1 MISKPQT
8 PQLRLTGFSKDWVQK
23 KLVDEVIFFSGL
35 TYTPSDVVDKSG
47 TLVLRSSNVQNG
59 AITLGDN
66 VYVNS
71 EVVNSQ
77 NVEVGDSIVVVRNG
91 SRNLIGKH
99 AMITKPMSNTVI
111 GAFMTGIRAPVPSF
125 FNTLLD
131 TQEFHDEVS
140 KNLGATINQITG
152 GMFKA
157 MSFYLPES
165 DEQAAIGNLF
175 QNIDQ
180 AIALQRRKHEQ
191 TQTLKKSLLSK
202 MFPKKGQMQ
211 PEIRLEGFSGDW
223 VEKTL
228 RSLVDTVKSYP
239 LSRNFETS
247 DLTTY
252 RYIHYGDIHRGKLKI
267 IESQNLMPNICIGNY
282 ELLKKGDLVVADASE
297 DYEGVANP
305 CVVNFDLQDKVVAG
319 LHTIALR
326 PINVDS
332 LYLYYKFSTDSF
344 KDHSR
349 FIATGTKVLG
359 ISAKNL
365 LKYESYFPETKEQ
378 TAIGQFFKQ
387 LDDTLSLQAKQLK
400 TLDNIKKA
408 LLAKMFV

>member
-1 MISKPQT
+1 MISKQKT
-8 PQLRLTGFSKDWVQK
+8 PKIRFTGFSEDWVQK

-165 DEQAAIGNLF
+165 DEQIAIGNLF
-175 QNIDQ
+175 QDIDQ
-180 AIALQRRKHEQ
+180 TIALQRRKHEQ
-191 TQTLKKSLLSK
+191 TQTLKKSLLNK
-202 MFPKKGQMQ
+202 MFPQKGQKQ
-211 PEIRLEGFSGDW
+211 PEIRLEGFIGDW
-223 VEKTL
+223 VEHQLGDLLLIRSTSVDSNGFEVDIELENIESQTGIIVGDTSVRTQANSYFAKGDVLFGRL
-228 RSLVDTVKSYP
+228 RPYLKKWWLANVEGVKSGEIWAFY
-239 LSRNFETS
+239 SV
-247 DLTTY
+247 
-252 RYIHYGDIHRGKLKI
+252 I
-267 IESQNLMPNICIGNY
+267 IESKFIYSIVQTDAFLSATNVSSGSKMPR
-282 ELLKKGDLVVADASE
+282 ADWSSMS
-297 DYEGVANP
+297 
-305 CVVNFDLQDKVVAG
+305 KVEI
-319 LHTIALR
+319 LI
-326 PINVDS
+326 PS
-332 LYLYYKFSTDSF
+332 SK
-344 KDHSR
+344 
-349 FIATGTKVLG
+349 
-359 ISAKNL
+359 
-365 LKYESYFPETKEQ
+365 KEQ

-400 TLDNIKKA
+400 TLDNLKKA

>member
-180 AIALQRRKHEQ
+180 TIALQRRKHEQ

-202 MFPKKGQMQ
+202 MFPKKGQKQ
-211 PEIRLEGFSGDW
+211 PEIRLAGFSGDW
-223 VEKTL
+223 VETKLGDKGYCKSGIGFAINEQNGKVGIPFYKVSDMNLTGNEIIMNKA
-228 RSLVDTVKSYP
+228 RSYVTNDQVSHNKWSVFTELPSIIFAKVGAAVMLNRKRLILKEYLSDNNMMSYILGEEWDCYFCKLIFENIYLP
-239 LSRNFETS
+239 NLSQVGALPSINARDVEGLMILIP
-247 DLTTY
+247 DL
-252 RYIHYGDIHRGKLKI
+252 K
-267 IESQNLMPNICIGNY
+267 
-282 ELLKKGDLVVADASE
+282 
-297 DYEGVANP
+297 
-305 CVVNFDLQDKVVAG
+305 
-319 LHTIALR
+319 
-326 PINVDS
+326 
-332 LYLYYKFSTDSF
+332 
-344 KDHSR
+344 
-349 FIATGTKVLG
+349 
-359 ISAKNL
+359 
-365 LKYESYFPETKEQ
+365 KEQ

-387 LDDTLSLQAKQLK
+387 LDDTISLQAKQLK
-400 TLDNIKKA
+400 TLENLKKA

>member
-1 MISKPQT
+1 MISKQQT
-8 PQLRLTGFSKDWVQK
+8 PQIRFTGFSKDWVQK

-59 AITLGDN
+59 AIALGDN
-66 VYVNS
+66 VYVKS

-99 AMITKPMSNTVI
+99 AMITKPMDNTVI

-180 AIALQRRKHEQ
+180 TIALQRRKHQQ

-202 MFPKKGQMQ
+202 MFPQKGQQQ
-211 PEIRLEGFSGDW
+211 PEIRLAGFIGNWKEVTLDDFGSTVSGTSLESEFSKTGKYKVISIGSYSENSKYTDQGIR
-223 VEKTL
+223 VPENEKTTKKL
-228 RSLVDTVKSYP
+228 
-239 LSRNFETS
+239 LSKN
-247 DLTTY
+247 DLAMILNDKTLAGNIIGRVLLIDEDNQYVFNQRTQQIIVNQEK
-252 RYIHYGDIHRGKLKI
+252 YIPQFLYHMLNADDIRR
-267 IESQNLMPNICIGNY
+267 
-282 ELLKKGDLVVADASE
+282 
-297 DYEGVANP
+297 
-305 CVVNFDLQDKVVAG
+305 KVVVSSQG
-319 LHTIALR
+319 NTQIYVNWSSIKKL
-326 PINVDS
+326 N
-332 LYLYYKFSTDSF
+332 YLIPNSK
-344 KDHSR
+344 
-349 FIATGTKVLG
+349 
-359 ISAKNL
+359 
-365 LKYESYFPETKEQ
+365 EEQ

-400 TLDNIKKA
+400 TLDHLKQA

>member
-8 PQLRLTGFSKDWVQK
+8 PPLRFSGFNEDWVQK
-23 KLVDEVIFFSGL
+23 KLVEEVTFYSGL
-35 TYTPSDVVDKSG
+35 TYTPNDVVDKSG

-59 AITLGDN
+59 AIALGDN
-66 VYVNS
+66 VYVKS

-99 AMITKPMSNTVI
+99 AMITKPMDNTVI

-165 DEQAAIGNLF
+165 DEQTAIGNLF
-175 QNIDQ
+175 QTIDKT
-180 AIALQRRKHEQ
+180 IGLQRRKHEQ

-202 MFPKKGQMQ
+202 MFPKKGQSQ

-223 VEKTL
+223 VEVKLGNVLLIRSMSVDSDDFDVDIELENIESETGIIIGNTSVRTQANSYFARGDVLFGRL
-228 RSLVDTVKSYP
+228 RPYLKKWWLADVEGVKSGEIWAFY
-239 LSRNFETS
+239 SEM
-247 DLTTY
+247 
-252 RYIHYGDIHRGKLKI
+252 
-267 IESQNLMPNICIGNY
+267 IESEFIYALVQTNAFLNATNVSSGSKMPR
-282 ELLKKGDLVVADASE
+282 ADWSSMA
-297 DYEGVANP
+297 
-305 CVVNFDLQDKVVAG
+305 KVKV
-319 LHTIALR
+319 
-326 PINVDS
+326 
-332 LYLYYKFSTDSF
+332 
-344 KDHSR
+344 
-349 FIATGTKVLG
+349 FIPNSK
-359 ISAKNL
+359 
-365 LKYESYFPETKEQ
+365 KEQ

-387 LDDTLSLQAKQLK
+387 LDDTVSIQAKQLK
-400 TLDNIKKA
+400 TLENLKKA

>member
-1 MISKPQT
+1 MIKRLSSYRSASMISKPQT
-8 PQLRLTGFSKDWVQK
+8 PQLRLTGFSEDWVQK

-35 TYTPSDVVDKSG
+35 TYTPSDVVDKLG
-47 TLVLRSSNVQNG
+47 TLVLRSSNVQKG

-77 NVEVGDSIVVVRNG
+77 NVEVGDIIVVVRNG

-99 AMITKPMSNTVI
+99 AMITKPMTNTVI

-131 TQEFHDEVS
+131 TQEFDDEVS

-152 GMFKA
+152 GMFKS

-165 DEQAAIGNLF
+165 NEQTAIGNLF

-180 AIALQRRKHEQ
+180 TITLQRRKYEQ
-191 TQTLKKSLLSK
+191 MQTLKKSLLSK
-202 MFPKKGQMQ
+202 MFPKRGQMQ
-211 PEIRLEGFSGDW
+211 PEVRLEGFSGDW
-223 VEKTL
+223 VENQLGNVLLIRRTSVNSNDFEVDIELENIEGQTGTIIGDTSVRTQANSYFAKGDVLFGRL
-228 RSLVDTVKSYP
+228 RPYLKKWWLADIEGVKSGEIWAFY
-239 LSRNFETS
+239 S
-247 DLTTY
+247 D
-252 RYIHYGDIHRGKLKI
+252 I
-267 IESQNLMPNICIGNY
+267 IESEFIYSIVQTNLFLNATNVSSGSKMPR
-282 ELLKKGDLVVADASE
+282 ADWSSMA
-297 DYEGVANP
+297 
-305 CVVNFDLQDKVVAG
+305 KVEM
-319 LHTIALR
+319 LI
-326 PINVDS
+326 PNS
-332 LYLYYKFSTDSF
+332 K
-344 KDHSR
+344 
-349 FIATGTKVLG
+349 
-359 ISAKNL
+359 
-365 LKYESYFPETKEQ
+365 EEQ

-400 TLDNIKKA
+400 TLENLKKA

>member
-1 MISKPQT
+1 MSIKQRT
-8 PQLRLTGFSKDWVQK
+8 PPLRIAGFNEDWVQK

-59 AITLGDN
+59 AIALGDN
-66 VYVNS
+66 VYVKS

-99 AMITKPMSNTVI
+99 AMITKPMDNTVI

-157 MSFYLPES
+157 MSFYLPKS
-165 DEQAAIGNLF
+165 DEQTAIGNLF

-180 AIALQRRKHEQ
+180 TIALQRRKHEQ

-202 MFPKKGQMQ
+202 MFPQKEQRQ

-223 VEKTL
+223 VEVKLGNVLLIRSMSVDSDDFDVDIELENIESETGIIIGNTSVRTQANSYFARGDVLFGRL
-228 RSLVDTVKSYP
+228 RPYLKKWWLADVEGVKSGEIWAFYSE
-239 LSRNFETS
+239 L
-247 DLTTY
+247 
-252 RYIHYGDIHRGKLKI
+252 
-267 IESQNLMPNICIGNY
+267 IESEFIYALVQTNAFLNATNVSSGSKMPR
-282 ELLKKGDLVVADASE
+282 ADWSSMA
-297 DYEGVANP
+297 
-305 CVVNFDLQDKVVAG
+305 KVKV
-319 LHTIALR
+319 
-326 PINVDS
+326 
-332 LYLYYKFSTDSF
+332 
-344 KDHSR
+344 
-349 FIATGTKVLG
+349 FIPNSK
-359 ISAKNL
+359 
-365 LKYESYFPETKEQ
+365 KEQ

-387 LDDTLSLQAKQLK
+387 LDDTVSIQAKQLK
-400 TLDNIKKA
+400 SLENLKKA

>member
-1 MISKPQT
+1 MISKQKT
-8 PQLRLTGFSKDWVQK
+8 PKIRFTGFSEDWVQK

-59 AITLGDN
+59 AIALGDN
-66 VYVNS
+66 VYVKS

-99 AMITKPMSNTVI
+99 AMITKPMDNTVI

-165 DEQAAIGNLF
+165 DEQTAIGNLF
-175 QNIDQ
+175 QTIDKT
-180 AIALQRRKHEQ
+180 IGLQRRKHEQ

-202 MFPKKGQMQ
+202 MFPKKGQSQ

-223 VEKTL
+223 VEVKLGNVLLIRSMSVDSDDFDVDIELENIESETGIIIGNTSVRTQANSYFARGDVLFGRL
-228 RSLVDTVKSYP
+228 RPYLKKWWLADVEGVKSGEIWAFY
-239 LSRNFETS
+239 SEM
-247 DLTTY
+247 
-252 RYIHYGDIHRGKLKI
+252 
-267 IESQNLMPNICIGNY
+267 IESEFIYALVQTNAFLNATNVSSGSKMPR
-282 ELLKKGDLVVADASE
+282 ADWSSMA
-297 DYEGVANP
+297 
-305 CVVNFDLQDKVVAG
+305 KVKV
-319 LHTIALR
+319 
-326 PINVDS
+326 
-332 LYLYYKFSTDSF
+332 
-344 KDHSR
+344 
-349 FIATGTKVLG
+349 FIPNSK
-359 ISAKNL
+359 
-365 LKYESYFPETKEQ
+365 KEQ

-387 LDDTLSLQAKQLK
+387 LDDTVSIQAKQLK
-400 TLDNIKKA
+400 TLENLKKA

>member
-1 MISKPQT
+1 MISKQQT
-8 PQLRLTGFSKDWVQK
+8 PKIRLTGFSEDWVQK
-23 KLVDEVIFFSGL
+23 KLAEEVSFFSGL
-35 TYTPSDVVDKSG
+35 TYTPNDVVEKSG

-59 AITLGDN
+59 AIALGDN

-99 AMITKPMSNTVI
+99 AMITKPMDNTVI

-131 TQEFHDEVS
+131 TQEFHNEVS

-157 MSFYLPES
+157 MSFYLPEN
-165 DEQAAIGNLF
+165 DEQTAIGDLF

-180 AIALQRRKHEQ
+180 TIALQRRKHQQ

-202 MFPKKGQMQ
+202 MFPQKGQMQ

-223 VEKTL
+223 VEMTIGSISNVFSGGTPSVGHSEYYGGKIPFIRSGEVSSHKTEL
-228 RSLVDTVKSYP
+228 FITEEGLLNSSAKLVS
-239 LSRNFETS
+239 
-247 DLTTY
+247 
-252 RYIHYGDIHRGKLKI
+252 
-267 IESQNLMPNICIGNY
+267 
-282 ELLKKGDLVVADASE
+282 KGDVLYALYGATSGEVSISKINGAINQAILAIIPSKGYNSE
-297 DYEGVANP
+297 
-305 CVVNFDLQDKVVAG
+305 
-319 LHTIALR
+319 
-326 PINVDS
+326 
-332 LYLYYKFSTDSF
+332 
-344 KDHSR
+344 
-349 FIATGTKVLG
+349 FIAYWLRMNKGNIVNTYLQGGQGNLSGG
-359 ISAKNL
+359 IIKSL
-365 LKYESYFPETKEQ
+365 LIKSPSFEEQ

-387 LDDTLSLQAKQLK
+387 LDDTISLQAKQLK
-400 TLDNIKKA
+400 ILDNLKKA

>member
-8 PQLRLTGFSKDWVQK
+8 PPLRIAGFNEDWVQK

-165 DEQAAIGNLF
+165 DEQTAIGNLF

-180 AIALQRRKHEQ
+180 TIALQRRKHEQ

-202 MFPKKGQMQ
+202 MFPQKEQRQ

-223 VEKTL
+223 VEMTIGSISNVFSGGTPSVGHSEYYGGKIPFIRSGEVSSHKTEL
-228 RSLVDTVKSYP
+228 FITEEGLLNSSAKLVS
-239 LSRNFETS
+239 
-247 DLTTY
+247 
-252 RYIHYGDIHRGKLKI
+252 
-267 IESQNLMPNICIGNY
+267 
-282 ELLKKGDLVVADASE
+282 KGDVLYALYGATSGEVSISKINGAINQAILAIIPSKGYNSE
-297 DYEGVANP
+297 
-305 CVVNFDLQDKVVAG
+305 
-319 LHTIALR
+319 
-326 PINVDS
+326 
-332 LYLYYKFSTDSF
+332 
-344 KDHSR
+344 
-349 FIATGTKVLG
+349 FIAYWLRMNKGNIVNTYLQGGQGNLSGG
-359 ISAKNL
+359 IIKSL
-365 LKYESYFPETKEQ
+365 LIKLPSFKEQ

-387 LDDTLSLQAKQLK
+387 LDNTLSLQAKQLK
-400 TLDNIKKA
+400 TLENIKKA

>member
-8 PQLRLTGFSKDWVQK
+8 PPLRFSGFNEDWVQK
-23 KLVDEVIFFSGL
+23 KLVEEVTFYSGL
-35 TYTPSDVVDKSG
+35 TYTPNDVVDKSG

-59 AITLGDN
+59 AIALGDN
-66 VYVNS
+66 VYVKS

-99 AMITKPMSNTVI
+99 AMITKPMDNTVI

-165 DEQAAIGNLF
+165 DEQTAIGNLF
-175 QNIDQ
+175 QTIDKT
-180 AIALQRRKHEQ
+180 IGLQRRKHEQ

-202 MFPKKGQMQ
+202 MFPKKGQSQ

-223 VEKTL
+223 VEVKLGNVLLIRSMSVDSDDFDVDIELENIESETGIIIGNTSVRTQANSYFARGDVLFGRL
-228 RSLVDTVKSYP
+228 RPYLKKWWLADVEGVKSGEIWAFY
-239 LSRNFETS
+239 SEM
-247 DLTTY
+247 
-252 RYIHYGDIHRGKLKI
+252 
-267 IESQNLMPNICIGNY
+267 IESEFIYALVQTNAFLNATNVSSGSKMPR
-282 ELLKKGDLVVADASE
+282 ADWSSMA
-297 DYEGVANP
+297 
-305 CVVNFDLQDKVVAG
+305 KVKV
-319 LHTIALR
+319 
-326 PINVDS
+326 
-332 LYLYYKFSTDSF
+332 
-344 KDHSR
+344 
-349 FIATGTKVLG
+349 FIPNSK
-359 ISAKNL
+359 
-365 LKYESYFPETKEQ
+365 KEQ

-387 LDDTLSLQAKQLK
+387 LDDTVSLQAKQLK
-400 TLDNIKKA
+400 SLENLKKA

>member
-8 PQLRLTGFSKDWVQK
+8 PPLRFSGFNEDWVQK
-23 KLVDEVIFFSGL
+23 KLVEEVTFYSGL
-35 TYTPSDVVDKSG
+35 TYTPNDVVDKSG

-59 AITLGDN
+59 AIALGDN
-66 VYVNS
+66 VYVKS

-99 AMITKPMSNTVI
+99 AMITKPMDNTVI

-165 DEQAAIGNLF
+165 DEQTAIGNLF
-175 QNIDQ
+175 QTIDKT
-180 AIALQRRKHEQ
+180 IGLQRRKHEQ

-202 MFPKKGQMQ
+202 MFPKKGQSQ

-223 VEKTL
+223 VEVKLGNVLLIRSMSVDSDDFDVDIELENIESETGIIIGNTSVRTQANSYFARGDVLFGRL
-228 RSLVDTVKSYP
+228 RPYLKKWWLADVEGVKSGEIWAFY
-239 LSRNFETS
+239 SEM
-247 DLTTY
+247 
-252 RYIHYGDIHRGKLKI
+252 
-267 IESQNLMPNICIGNY
+267 IESEFIYALVQTNAFLNATNVSSGSKMPR
-282 ELLKKGDLVVADASE
+282 ADWSSMA
-297 DYEGVANP
+297 
-305 CVVNFDLQDKVVAG
+305 KVKV
-319 LHTIALR
+319 
-326 PINVDS
+326 
-332 LYLYYKFSTDSF
+332 
-344 KDHSR
+344 
-349 FIATGTKVLG
+349 FIPNSK
-359 ISAKNL
+359 
-365 LKYESYFPETKEQ
+365 KEQ

-387 LDDTLSLQAKQLK
+387 LDDTVSLQAKQLK
-400 TLDNIKKA
+400 TLENLKKA

>member
-8 PQLRLTGFSKDWVQK
+8 PPLRFSGFNEDWVQK
-23 KLVDEVIFFSGL
+23 KLVEEVTFYSGL
-35 TYTPSDVVDKSG
+35 TYTPNDVVDKSG

-59 AITLGDN
+59 AIALGDN
-66 VYVNS
+66 VYVKS

-99 AMITKPMSNTVI
+99 AMITKPMDNTVI

-165 DEQAAIGNLF
+165 DEQTAIGNLF
-175 QNIDQ
+175 QTIDKT
-180 AIALQRRKHEQ
+180 IGLQRRKHEQ

-202 MFPKKGQMQ
+202 MFPKKGQSQ

-223 VEKTL
+223 VEVKLGNVLLIRSMSVDSDDFDVDIELENIESETGIIIGNTSVRTQANSYFARGDVLFGRL
-228 RSLVDTVKSYP
+228 RPYLKKWWLADVEGVKSGEIWAFY
-239 LSRNFETS
+239 SEM
-247 DLTTY
+247 
-252 RYIHYGDIHRGKLKI
+252 
-267 IESQNLMPNICIGNY
+267 IESEFIYALVQTNAFLNATNVSSGSKMPR
-282 ELLKKGDLVVADASE
+282 ADWSSMA
-297 DYEGVANP
+297 
-305 CVVNFDLQDKVVAG
+305 KVKV
-319 LHTIALR
+319 
-326 PINVDS
+326 
-332 LYLYYKFSTDSF
+332 
-344 KDHSR
+344 
-349 FIATGTKVLG
+349 FIPNSK
-359 ISAKNL
+359 
-365 LKYESYFPETKEQ
+365 KEQ

-387 LDDTLSLQAKQLK
+387 LDDTVSLQAKQLK
-400 TLDNIKKA
+400 TLDNLKKA